1 MTAESMPAPL
11 TPGDGKLRIYVENR
25 ENAFGNFV
33 VSQDDLRRAL
43 GAQADRVEISVNSAN
58 APDFASLQAATFFIG
73 SGFDPQRLRDYGR
86 KLRVVHCLSAGVEYY
101 MPLDW
106 LPSGAV
112 LTNSS
117 GAHEEKGGQYGLM
130 AVLML
135 NERMPRLITS
145 QKERRWDQAFSS
157 TIRGKTA
164 LFFGTGS
171 LGSAIAACLKPLG
184 VRRIGISRNGRPVE
198 AFDACHTV
206 DTLHEWLPKADFL
219 VVATPLTPATRNAV
233 GAREIALLPPHAGLV
248 NIGRAPVVDYLALA
262 TALREGRLS
271 GAVLDVFDEEPLPES
286 SDLWD
291 VPNLIIT
298 PHTSCDDHHNYIDRC
313 LSIFAGNVER
323 LSKGLPLENVV
334 DAIHQY

>member
-1 MTAESMPAPL
+1 MTGISAPDN
-11 TPGDGKLRIYVENR
+11 GRFRIYVENR

-33 VSQDDLRRAL
+33 VSQDDLLRSL
-43 GAQADRVEISVNSAN
+43 GTLADRVEISVNSA
-58 APDFASLQAATFFIG
+58 ASPDLASLEAATFFIG
-73 SGFDPQRLRDYGR
+73 SGFDPQRLKQHGR
-86 KLRVVHCLSAGVEYY
+86 ALRIVHCLSAGVEYY

-106 LPSGAV
+106 LPPDAV

-145 QKERRWDQAFSS
+145 QKQRLWDQVFSS

-164 LFFGTGS
+164 LFFGTGA

-184 VRRIGISRNGRPVE
+184 VRRIGISRTGRQVE
-198 AFDACHTV
+198 EFDACHTV
-206 DTLHEWLPKADFL
+206 ASLHDWLPKADFL
-219 VVATPLTPATRNAV
+219 IVATPLTPATRNAI

-248 NIGRAPVVDYLALA
+248 NIGRAPVVDYGALT
-262 TALREGRLS
+262 TALREGRIS
-271 GAVLDVFDEEPLPES
+271 GAVLDVFEQEPLSEE
-286 SDLWD
+286 SDLWE

-298 PHTSCDDHHNYIDRC
+298 PHTSCDDHYNYIDRC
-313 LSIFAGNVER
+313 LSIFAGNVDR
-323 LSKGLPLENVV
+323 FLKGMPLENVV
-334 DAIHQY
+334 DAAHQY